1 MRNLLKIAAVLVL
14 SFAAYYLVMGGSMLM
29 SQGQLS
35 QAMVDFSKEEESK
48 LLEAGE
54 EIEDGAEVL
63 DVASAS
69 HAVLVMAL
77 TMLAGGL
84 VEGLAGLF
92 GLLGGKRRRLLI
104 VSIVFAGVQH
114 HNADQLRTEYYL
126 CPGGAGTYAADRG
139 RYWRIPHGGPGAA
152 SGPAALMGR
161 KNGWN

>member
-77 TMLAGGL
+77 TMLAVGV

-104 VSIVFAGVQH
+104 VSIVFAVMMLASSITTLISSGLNIIYVLEVLAPILLIVGDIGVFRMEGRE
-114 HNADQLRTEYYL
+114 QLPTLPR
-126 CPGGAGTYAADRG
+126 
-139 RYWRIPHGGPGAA
+139 
-152 SGPAALMGR
+152 
-161 KNGWN
+161 

>member
-48 LLEAGE
+48 LLKAGE

-77 TMLAGGL
+77 TMLAVGL

-104 VSIVFAGVQH
+104 VSIVFAVMMLASSITTLISSGLNIIYVLEVLAPILLIVGDIGVFRMEGRE
-114 HNADQLRTEYYL
+114 QLPTLPR
-126 CPGGAGTYAADRG
+126 
-139 RYWRIPHGGPGAA
+139 
-152 SGPAALMGR
+152 
-161 KNGWN
+161 

>member
-69 HAVLVMAL
+69 RAVLVMAL
-77 TMLAGGL
+77 TMLAVGL

-104 VSIVFAGVQH
+104 VSIVFAVMMLASSITTLISSGLNIIYVLEVLAPILLIVGDIGVFRMEGRE
-114 HNADQLRTEYYL
+114 QLPTLPR
-126 CPGGAGTYAADRG
+126 
-139 RYWRIPHGGPGAA
+139 
-152 SGPAALMGR
+152 
-161 KNGWN
+161 

>member
-77 TMLAGGL
+77 TMLAVGL

-92 GLLGGKRRRLLI
+92 GLLGGKRRKLLI
-104 VSIVFAGVQH
+104 VSIVFAVMMLASSITTLISSGLNIIYVLEVLAPILLIVGDIGVFRMEGRE
-114 HNADQLRTEYYL
+114 QLPTLPR
-126 CPGGAGTYAADRG
+126 
-139 RYWRIPHGGPGAA
+139 
-152 SGPAALMGR
+152 
-161 KNGWN
+161 

>member
-77 TMLAGGL
+77 TMLAVGL

-92 GLLGGKRRRLLI
+92 GLLGGKRRKLLI
-104 VSIVFAGVQH
+104 VSIVFAVMMLASSITTLISSGLNIIYVLEVLAPMLLIVGDIGVFRMEGRE
-114 HNADQLRTEYYL
+114 QLPTL
-126 CPGGAGTYAADRG
+126 PC
-139 RYWRIPHGGPGAA
+139 
-152 SGPAALMGR
+152 
-161 KNGWN
+161 

>member
-77 TMLAGGL
+77 TMLAVGL

-104 VSIVFAGVQH
+104 VSIVFAIMMLASSITTLISSGLNIIYVLEVLAPILLIVGDIGVFRMEGRE
-114 HNADQLRTEYYL
+114 QLPTLPR
-126 CPGGAGTYAADRG
+126 
-139 RYWRIPHGGPGAA
+139 
-152 SGPAALMGR
+152 
-161 KNGWN
+161 

>member
-54 EIEDGAEVL
+54 EIEDGAEAL

-77 TMLAGGL
+77 TMLAVGL

-104 VSIVFAGVQH
+104 ASIVFAVMMLASSITTLISSGLNIIYVLEVLAPILLIVGDIGVFRMEGRE
-114 HNADQLRTEYYL
+114 QLPTLPR
-126 CPGGAGTYAADRG
+126 
-139 RYWRIPHGGPGAA
+139 
-152 SGPAALMGR
+152 
-161 KNGWN
+161 

>member
-54 EIEDGAEVL
+54 EIEDGAEAL

-77 TMLAGGL
+77 TMLAVGL

-104 VSIVFAGVQH
+104 VSIVFAVMMLTSSITTLISSGLNIIYVLEVLAPILLIVGDIGVFRMEGRE
-114 HNADQLRTEYYL
+114 QLPTLPR
-126 CPGGAGTYAADRG
+126 
-139 RYWRIPHGGPGAA
+139 
-152 SGPAALMGR
+152 
-161 KNGWN
+161 

>member
-14 SFAAYYLVMGGSMLM
+14 SFAAYYLVMGGSMLV

-54 EIEDGAEVL
+54 EIEDGAEAL

-77 TMLAGGL
+77 TMLAVGL

-104 VSIVFAGVQH
+104 VSIVFAVMMLASSITTLISSGLNIIYVLEVLAPILLIVGDIGVFRMEGRE
-114 HNADQLRTEYYL
+114 QLPTLPR
-126 CPGGAGTYAADRG
+126 
-139 RYWRIPHGGPGAA
+139 
-152 SGPAALMGR
+152 
-161 KNGWN
+161 

>member
-77 TMLAGGL
+77 TMLAVGL

-104 VSIVFAGVQH
+104 VSIVFAVMMLASSITTLISSGLNIIYVLEVLAPMLLIVGDIGVFRMEGRE
-114 HNADQLRTEYYL
+114 QL
-126 CPGGAGTYAADRG
+126 
-139 RYWRIPHGGPGAA
+139 
-152 SGPAALMGR
+152 PALPR
-161 KNGWN
+161 

>member
-54 EIEDGAEVL
+54 EIEDGAEAL

-77 TMLAGGL
+77 TMLAVGL

-104 VSIVFAGVQH
+104 VSIVFAVMML
-114 HNADQLRTEYYL
+114 ASSISRILKPSLR
-126 CPGGAGTYAADRG
+126 
-139 RYWRIPHGGPGAA
+139 
-152 SGPAALMGR
+152 
-161 KNGWN
+161 

>member
-54 EIEDGAEVL
+54 EIEDGAEAL

-77 TMLAGGL
+77 TMLAVGL

-104 VSIVFAGVQH
+104 VSMVFAVMMLASSITTLISSGLNIIYVLEVLAPILLIVGDIGVFRMEGRE
-114 HNADQLRTEYYL
+114 QLPTLPR
-126 CPGGAGTYAADRG
+126 
-139 RYWRIPHGGPGAA
+139 
-152 SGPAALMGR
+152 
-161 KNGWN
+161 

>member
-54 EIEDGAEVL
+54 EIEAGAEVL

-77 TMLAGGL
+77 TMLAVGL

-92 GLLGGKRRRLLI
+92 GLLGGKRRKLLI
-104 VSIVFAGVQH
+104 VSIVFAVMMLASSITTLISSGLNIIYVLEVLAPMLLIVGDIGVFRMEGRE
-114 HNADQLRTEYYL
+114 QLPTLPR
-126 CPGGAGTYAADRG
+126 
-139 RYWRIPHGGPGAA
+139 
-152 SGPAALMGR
+152 
-161 KNGWN
+161 

>member
-54 EIEDGAEVL
+54 EIEAGAEVL

-77 TMLAGGL
+77 TMLAVGL

-104 VSIVFAGVQH
+104 VSIVFAVMMLASSITTLISSGLNIIYVLEVLAPMLLIVGDIGVFRMEGRE
-114 HNADQLRTEYYL
+114 QLPTLPR
-126 CPGGAGTYAADRG
+126 
-139 RYWRIPHGGPGAA
+139 
-152 SGPAALMGR
+152 
-161 KNGWN
+161 

>member
-54 EIEDGAEVL
+54 EIEDGAEAL
-63 DVASAS
+63 DGASAS

-77 TMLAGGL
+77 TMLAVGL

-104 VSIVFAGVQH
+104 VSIVFAVMMLASSITTLISSGLNIIYVLEVMAPILLIVGDIGVFRMEGRE
-114 HNADQLRTEYYL
+114 QLPTLPR
-126 CPGGAGTYAADRG
+126 
-139 RYWRIPHGGPGAA
+139 
-152 SGPAALMGR
+152 
-161 KNGWN
+161 

>member
-54 EIEDGAEVL
+54 EIEDGAEAL

-77 TMLAGGL
+77 TMLAVGL

-92 GLLGGKRRRLLI
+92 GLLGGKRRKLLI
-104 VSIVFAGVQH
+104 VSIVFAVMMLASSITTLISSGLNIIYVLEVLAPILLIVGDIGVFRMEGRE
-114 HNADQLRTEYYL
+114 QLPTLPR
-126 CPGGAGTYAADRG
+126 
-139 RYWRIPHGGPGAA
+139 
-152 SGPAALMGR
+152 
-161 KNGWN
+161 

>member
-54 EIEDGAEVL
+54 EIEDGAEAL

-77 TMLAGGL
+77 TMLAVGL

-104 VSIVFAGVQH
+104 VSIVFAVMM
-114 HNADQLRTEYYL
+114 L
-126 CPGGAGTYAADRG
+126 
-139 RYWRIPHGGPGAA
+139 A
-152 SGPAALMGR
+152 SSITTLISSGL
-161 KNGWN
+161 NII

>member
-14 SFAAYYLVMGGSMLM
+14 SFAAYYLVMGGSMLI

-77 TMLAGGL
+77 TMLAVGL

-92 GLLGGKRRRLLI
+92 GLLGGKRRKLLI
-104 VSIVFAGVQH
+104 VSIVFAVMMLASSITTLISSGLNIIYVLEVLAPMLLIVGDIGVFRMEGRE
-114 HNADQLRTEYYL
+114 QLPTLPR
-126 CPGGAGTYAADRG
+126 
-139 RYWRIPHGGPGAA
+139 
-152 SGPAALMGR
+152 
-161 KNGWN
+161 

>member
-54 EIEDGAEVL
+54 EIEDGAEAL

-77 TMLAGGL
+77 TMLAVGL

-104 VSIVFAGVQH
+104 VSIVFAVIMLASSITTLISSGLNIIYVLEVLAPILLIVGDIGVFRMEGRE
-114 HNADQLRTEYYL
+114 QLPTLPR
-126 CPGGAGTYAADRG
+126 
-139 RYWRIPHGGPGAA
+139 
-152 SGPAALMGR
+152 
-161 KNGWN
+161 

>member
-63 DVASAS
+63 DVGSAS

-77 TMLAGGL
+77 TMLAVGL

-92 GLLGGKRRRLLI
+92 GLLGGKRRKLLI
-104 VSIVFAGVQH
+104 VSIVFAVMMLASSITTLISSGLNIIYVLEVLAPMLLIVGDIGVFRMEGRE
-114 HNADQLRTEYYL
+114 QLPTLPR
-126 CPGGAGTYAADRG
+126 
-139 RYWRIPHGGPGAA
+139 
-152 SGPAALMGR
+152 
-161 KNGWN
+161 

>member
-77 TMLAGGL
+77 TMLAVGL

-92 GLLGGKRRRLLI
+92 GLLGGKRRKLLI
-104 VSIVFAGVQH
+104 VSIVFAVMMLASSITTLISSGLNIIYVLEVLAPILLIVGDIGVF
-114 HNADQLRTEYYL
+114 RME
-126 CPGGAGTYAADRG
+126 G
-139 RYWRIPHGGPGAA
+139 REQFPTLPR
-152 SGPAALMGR
+152 
-161 KNGWN
+161 

>member
-35 QAMVDFSKEEESK
+35 QAMVDFSKEDESK

-54 EIEDGAEVL
+54 EIEDGAEAL
-63 DVASAS
+63 DVSSAS

-77 TMLAGGL
+77 TMLAVGL

-104 VSIVFAGVQH
+104 VSIVFAVMMLASSITTLISSGLNIIYVLEVLAPILLIVGDIGVFRMEGRE
-114 HNADQLRTEYYL
+114 QLPTLPR
-126 CPGGAGTYAADRG
+126 
-139 RYWRIPHGGPGAA
+139 
-152 SGPAALMGR
+152 
-161 KNGWN
+161 

>member
-69 HAVLVMAL
+69 HTVLVMAL
-77 TMLAGGL
+77 TMLAVGL

-104 VSIVFAGVQH
+104 VSIVFAVMMLASSITTLISSGLNIIYVLEVLAPILLIVGDIGVFRMEGRE
-114 HNADQLRTEYYL
+114 QLPTLPR
-126 CPGGAGTYAADRG
+126 
-139 RYWRIPHGGPGAA
+139 
-152 SGPAALMGR
+152 
-161 KNGWN
+161 

>member
-14 SFAAYYLVMGGSMLM
+14 TFAAYYLVMGGSMLM

-77 TMLAGGL
+77 TMLAVGL

-92 GLLGGKRRRLLI
+92 GLLGGKRRKLLI
-104 VSIVFAGVQH
+104 VSIVFAVMMLASSITTLISSGLNIIYVLEVLAPILLIVGDIGVFRMEGRE
-114 HNADQLRTEYYL
+114 QLPTLPR
-126 CPGGAGTYAADRG
+126 
-139 RYWRIPHGGPGAA
+139 
-152 SGPAALMGR
+152 
-161 KNGWN
+161 

>member
-1 MRNLLKIAAVLVL
+1 MRNVLKIAAVLVL

-54 EIEDGAEVL
+54 EIEDGAEAL

-77 TMLAGGL
+77 TMLAVGL

-104 VSIVFAGVQH
+104 VSIVFAVMMLASSITTLISSGLNIIYVLEVLAPILLIVGDIGVFRMEGRE
-114 HNADQLRTEYYL
+114 QLPTLPR
-126 CPGGAGTYAADRG
+126 
-139 RYWRIPHGGPGAA
+139 
-152 SGPAALMGR
+152 
-161 KNGWN
+161 

>member
-29 SQGQLS
+29 SRGQLS

-54 EIEDGAEVL
+54 EIEAGAEVL

-77 TMLAGGL
+77 TMLAVGL

-104 VSIVFAGVQH
+104 VSIVFAVMMLASSITTLISSGLNIIYVLEVLAPMLLIVGDIGVFRMEGRE
-114 HNADQLRTEYYL
+114 QLPTLPR
-126 CPGGAGTYAADRG
+126 
-139 RYWRIPHGGPGAA
+139 
-152 SGPAALMGR
+152 
-161 KNGWN
+161 

>member
-1 MRNLLKIAAVLVL
+1 MRNVLKIAAVLVL

-77 TMLAGGL
+77 TMLAVGL

-104 VSIVFAGVQH
+104 VSIVFAVMMLASSITTLISSGLNIIYVLEVLAPILLIVGDIGVFRMEGRE
-114 HNADQLRTEYYL
+114 QLPTLPR
-126 CPGGAGTYAADRG
+126 
-139 RYWRIPHGGPGAA
+139 
-152 SGPAALMGR
+152 
-161 KNGWN
+161 

>member
-54 EIEDGAEVL
+54 EIEDGAEAL

-69 HAVLVMAL
+69 HAVLVMVL
-77 TMLAGGL
+77 TMLAVGL

-104 VSIVFAGVQH
+104 VSIVFAVMMLASSITTLISSGLNIIYILEVLAPILLIVGDIGVFRMEGRE
-114 HNADQLRTEYYL
+114 QLPTLPR
-126 CPGGAGTYAADRG
+126 
-139 RYWRIPHGGPGAA
+139 
-152 SGPAALMGR
+152 
-161 KNGWN
+161 

>member
-54 EIEDGAEVL
+54 EIEDGAEAL

-77 TMLAGGL
+77 TMLADQIDL
-84 VEGLAGLF
+84 DVALQTAKR
-92 GLLGGKRRRLLI
+92 LGY
-104 VSIVFAGVQH
+104 H
-114 HNADQLRTEYYL
+114 
-126 CPGGAGTYAADRG
+126 
-139 RYWRIPHGGPGAA
+139 
-152 SGPAALMGR
+152 
-161 KNGWN
+161 WNPEDEAVYQ

>member
-77 TMLAGGL
+77 TMLAVGL

-104 VSIVFAGVQH
+104 VSIVFAVIMLASSITTLISSGLNIIYVLEVLAPILLIVGDIGVFRMEGRE
-114 HNADQLRTEYYL
+114 QLPTLPR
-126 CPGGAGTYAADRG
+126 
-139 RYWRIPHGGPGAA
+139 
-152 SGPAALMGR
+152 
-161 KNGWN
+161 

>member
-77 TMLAGGL
+77 TMLAVGL

-104 VSIVFAGVQH
+104 VSIVFAVMM
-114 HNADQLRTEYYL
+114 L
-126 CPGGAGTYAADRG
+126 
-139 RYWRIPHGGPGAA
+139 A
-152 SGPAALMGR
+152 SSITTLISSGL
-161 KNGWN
+161 NII

>member
-77 TMLAGGL
+77 TMLAVGL

-92 GLLGGKRRRLLI
+92 GLLGGKRRKLLI
-104 VSIVFAGVQH
+104 VSIVFAVMMLASSITTLISSGLNIIYVLEVLAPTLLIVGDIGVFRMEGRE
-114 HNADQLRTEYYL
+114 QLPTLPR
-126 CPGGAGTYAADRG
+126 
-139 RYWRIPHGGPGAA
+139 
-152 SGPAALMGR
+152 
-161 KNGWN
+161 

>member
-104 VSIVFAGVQH
+104 VSIVFAVMMLASSITTLISSGLNIIYVLEVLAPILLIVGDIGVFRMEGRE
-114 HNADQLRTEYYL
+114 QLPTLSR
-126 CPGGAGTYAADRG
+126 
-139 RYWRIPHGGPGAA
+139 
-152 SGPAALMGR
+152 
-161 KNGWN
+161 

>member
-77 TMLAGGL
+77 TMLAVGL

-92 GLLGGKRRRLLI
+92 GLLGGKRRKLLI
-104 VSIVFAGVQH
+104 VSIVFAAIMLASSITTLISSGLNIIYVLEVLAPILLIVGDIGVFRMEGRE
-114 HNADQLRTEYYL
+114 QLPTLPR
-126 CPGGAGTYAADRG
+126 
-139 RYWRIPHGGPGAA
+139 
-152 SGPAALMGR
+152 
-161 KNGWN
+161 

>member
-54 EIEDGAEVL
+54 EIEDGAEAL

-77 TMLAGGL
+77 TMLAVGL

-104 VSIVFAGVQH
+104 VSIVFAVMMLASSITTLISSGLNIIYVLEVLAPILLIVGDIGVFRMEGRE
-114 HNADQLRTEYYL
+114 QLPTLTR
-126 CPGGAGTYAADRG
+126 
-139 RYWRIPHGGPGAA
+139 
-152 SGPAALMGR
+152 
-161 KNGWN
+161 

>member
-77 TMLAGGL
+77 TMLAVGL

-104 VSIVFAGVQH
+104 VSIVFAVMMLASSITTLISSGLNIVYVLEVLAPILLIVGDIGVFRMEGRE
-114 HNADQLRTEYYL
+114 QLPTLPR
-126 CPGGAGTYAADRG
+126 
-139 RYWRIPHGGPGAA
+139 
-152 SGPAALMGR
+152 
-161 KNGWN
+161 

>member
-54 EIEDGAEVL
+54 KIEDGAEVL

-77 TMLAGGL
+77 TMLAVGL

-104 VSIVFAGVQH
+104 VSIVFAVIMLASSITTLISSGLNIIYVLEVLAPILLIVGDIGVFRMEGRE
-114 HNADQLRTEYYL
+114 QLPTLPR
-126 CPGGAGTYAADRG
+126 
-139 RYWRIPHGGPGAA
+139 
-152 SGPAALMGR
+152 
-161 KNGWN
+161 

>member
-77 TMLAGGL
+77 TMLAVGL

-104 VSIVFAGVQH
+104 VSIVFAVMMLASSITTLISSGLNIIYVLEVLAPTLLIVGDIGVFRMEGRE
-114 HNADQLRTEYYL
+114 QLPTLPR
-126 CPGGAGTYAADRG
+126 
-139 RYWRIPHGGPGAA
+139 
-152 SGPAALMGR
+152 
-161 KNGWN
+161 

>member
-48 LLEAGE
+48 LLEAGG

-77 TMLAGGL
+77 TMLAVGL

-104 VSIVFAGVQH
+104 VSIVFAVMMLASSITTLISSGLNIIYVLEVLAPILLIVGDIGVFRMEGRE
-114 HNADQLRTEYYL
+114 QLPTLPR
-126 CPGGAGTYAADRG
+126 
-139 RYWRIPHGGPGAA
+139 
-152 SGPAALMGR
+152 
-161 KNGWN
+161 

>member
-77 TMLAGGL
+77 TMLAVGL

-104 VSIVFAGVQH
+104 VSIVFAVMMLASSITTLISSGLNIIYVLEVLTPILLIVGDIGVFRMEGRE
-114 HNADQLRTEYYL
+114 QLPTLPR
-126 CPGGAGTYAADRG
+126 
-139 RYWRIPHGGPGAA
+139 
-152 SGPAALMGR
+152 
-161 KNGWN
+161 